1 MTFPK
6 KIGRQF
12 TPGSQTRSHLRES
25 RLPALVH
32 NILIPVSLLAVVG
45 FNWAALC
52 AKQTQYLI
60 HFVPMQSPFF
70 SFHTTH
76 SANVCAILVQIFCH
90 FVSKDPSIFMLCNI
104 FSAKNAIL
112 CCKTYKIIWWYQKKI
127 IPLQSFSTRCSKS
140 DATKRYEILRSRGA
154 DCRRLPRAR

>member
-1 MTFPK
+1 MEKPPRYTDVQFCNRAILGGWNEE
-6 KIGRQF
+6 KIEF

-60 HFVPMQSPFF
+60 HFVPMQGPLFF
-70 SFHTTH
+70 SHHPFSKRVRHFGTVFLPLCIKRPLNFYVMQH
-76 SANVCAILVQIFCH
+76 IFGQKRH
-90 FVSKDPSIFMLCNI
+90 FML
-104 FSAKNAIL
+104 
-112 CCKTYKIIWWYQKKI
+112 
-127 IPLQSFSTRCSKS
+127 
-140 DATKRYEILRSRGA
+140 
-154 DCRRLPRAR
+154 